1 MPKSATVKTYLS
13 HLAFWLG
20 FLAFYVFVLNGPF
33 TFEKALIQ
41 SVINLSIIIPLAY
54 FNMIVLTPRYVSS
67 QSKVTSASL
76 IVLIIMVGA
85 SILTL
90 FHEINLLEAYRPD
103 GFSDR
108 MQSFNNRMPNENMRM
123 PAPSEGSEWSFRNRA
138 EPGFSRRIMWF
149 PMFIQTGTI
158 ILLTTIYKVTQIAS
172 ERQRETLML
181 RSEKLDSELK
191 FLKSQ
196 INPHFLF
203 NAMNNIYTLSLLKS
217 EKTPEV
223 VMKLSDML
231 KYNIY
236 ESENKDRVPISKEIA
251 YINNYIAIYVLKDNT
266 IKENISF
273 EYETPEDVS
282 IAPMLLFPFVENA
295 FKHSNIED
303 TANGRISIDLEVQA
317 GLLTFKCRNSLSQNK
332 KSKDKEGGIGITN
345 VKRRL
350 ALIYPGRHELKT
362 QETDGEFVVD
372 MKILIS

>member
-1 MPKSATVKTYLS
+1 MPKPVTLKTYLS
-13 HLAFWLG
+13 HAAFWLG
-20 FLAFYVFVLNGPF
+20 FLAFYLFVLNGLF
-33 TFEKALIQ
+33 TFEKALLQ
-41 SVINLSIIIPLAY
+41 TTINLSVIVPLAY

-67 QSKVTSASL
+67 QSKATFASL
-76 IVLIIMVGA
+76 IILLILIGA

-90 FHEINLLEAYRPD
+90 FHEVNLLDAYKPD
-103 GFSDR
+103 GFPDR
-108 MQSFNNRMPNENMRM
+108 MQPFNNKVPDENLRM
-123 PAPSEGSEWSFRNRA
+123 PAPSQGNDWSLRRRE

-273 EYETPEDVS
+273 DYDTAEDVS
-282 IAPMLLFPFVENA
+282 IAPMLLIPFVENA

-362 QETDGEFVVD
+362 QETDGEFVVE